1 MKKNWLIVRLIIW
14 LSWIAGLTIVALC
27 VWTWLSDG
35 SSVVALKWLQLL
47 QTLSI
52 FLLPP
57 LLTAWICCERP
68 WHWLHLD
75 QGMSWQTALFAIAVM
90 LCALPGINLLSDLNR
105 QMVLPDCLS
114 RFEEMLR
121 SQEDAANQ
129 LTESF
134 LQTRSI
140 GGMLLN
146 VLLMALLPA
155 LGEELTFR
163 GLLTNFMDKKDSEN
177 YQKHA
182 LSTRTHIAIW
192 AVAAI
197 FSFVHFQFYGFVPR
211 MLMGA
216 MFGYMLAW
224 TGSLWIPM
232 LMHFTNN
239 AMAVV
244 AYYLTNNGVIAEDT
258 LDTIGCGSTLWAG
271 ILSIAIVSCALA
283 TYPRLKKYP
292 KEASEAE

>member
-1 MKKNWLIVRLIIW
+1 
-14 LSWIAGLTIVALC
+14 
-27 VWTWLSDG
+27 
-35 SSVVALKWLQLL
+35 
-47 QTLSI
+47 
-52 FLLPP
+52 
-57 LLTAWICCERP
+57 
-68 WHWLHLD
+68 
-75 QGMSWQTALFAIAVM
+75 
-90 LCALPGINLLSDLNR
+90 
-105 QMVLPDCLS
+105 MVLPDCLS
-114 RFEEMLR
+114 RLEEMLR

-224 TGSLWIPM
+224 TGSLWIPI

-244 AYYLTNNGVIAEDT
+244 AYYLTYNGVIAEDT

-271 ILSIAIVSCALA
+271 ILSIAIVACALA
-283 TYPRLKKYP
+283 AYPRLKKYP